1 MPAPPLLD
9 LRRLLGLVFDLDG
22 TLVDSYPAIASSVNA
37 ARTAFGL
44 EPMPEPEV
52 RRRVG
57 HGLERLMAELV
68 GPERAAEGVRI
79 FREHYARVYADGTRA
94 RPGALATLRELR
106 RRRYRLSVASN
117 KPARFGELVLAH
129 LGMLEHLDAVQG
141 PDLAGTTKPEPT
153 MIRLCLEAM
162 AVGPGEAA
170 YVGDMTLD
178 VESAAEAGLPVMLVT
193 GGSTPEAELRS
204 TGHRVLGSLR
214 DLLVILPARARL
226 GAAPASSPAP
236 QRSDGKAR

>member
-1 MPAPPLLD
+1 VPQPPLPD
-9 LRRLLGLVFDLDG
+9 LRRLIGLVFDLDG
-22 TLVDSYPAIASSVNA
+22 TLVDSYPAITSSVNR

-44 EPMPEPEV
+44 DPMEEQEV
-52 RRRVG
+52 RKRVG

-68 GPERAAEGVRI
+68 GPERAPEGVHI

-94 RPGALATLRELR
+94 RPGALTTLRELR
-106 RRRYRLSVASN
+106 RRGYRLSVASN
-117 KPARFGELVLAH
+117 KPARFGRLILSH

-162 AVGPGEAA
+162 SALPGEAA

-178 VESAAEAGLPVMLVT
+178 VESAREAGLPVMLVT

-214 DLLVILPARARL
+214 ELLIILPARARL
-226 GAAPASSPAP
+226 GAAT
-236 QRSDGKAR
+236 R